1 MLIYIPRA
9 LYLRGDPYEKSDA
22 VFGVK
27 ESLIIDLGK
36 VSDVKGLAEKHSV
49 SQDTKL
55 LKYDFVLVSEK
66 DTMKLRDE
74 KALESIEK
82 LGMKGLTVIDNVVVP
97 DVD

>member
-1 MLIYIPRA
+1 M
-9 LYLRGDPYEKSDA
+9 YLRGDPYEKSDA

-36 VSDVKGLAEKHSV
+36 VSDVKGLAEKYNV
-49 SQDTKL
+49 SPDTKL